1 MLENRYLGRA
11 IQLFITNPL
20 EYMAAGLVALVLT
33 TISAGLLTGPA
44 LCGAIVMTLKRTR
57 NQRVVF
63 KDAFKG
69 FDKFTA
75 TFTAGLALLGM
86 VIAGSA
92 LFLLPGLF
100 LLALFGFAL
109 PAIMDGATDAG
120 EGIRR
125 SRLLT
130 GKDILGNMLT
140 MITLVALAL
149 SGAIFML
156 VGLLV
161 TVPLALI
168 ALTLAYD
175 DLARKQA
182 GASAETGPEPV

>member
-1 MLENRYLGRA
+1 
-11 IQLFITNPL
+11 
-20 EYMAAGLVALVLT
+20 MAAGVVTLVLT
-33 TISAGLLTGPA
+33 IISAGLLAGPA
-44 LCGAIVMTLKRTR
+44 ACGAMVMTLKRTR

-63 KDAFKG
+63 RDVFKG

-75 TFTAGLALLGM
+75 TFSAGLALLGM

-130 GKDILGNMLT
+130 GKDILGNMLM

-161 TVPLALI
+161 TVPVAII

-175 DLARKQA
+175 DMARKHA
-182 GASAETGPEPV
+182 GTTTETKPEPA

>member
-11 IQLFITNPL
+11 AQIFITNPL
-20 EYMAAGLVALVLT
+20 EYMAAGLITLVLT
-33 TISAGLLTGPA
+33 VLSAGLLAGPA
-44 LCGAIVMTLKRTR
+44 ACGAMAMTLKRTR
-57 NQRVVF
+57 NQKVVF
-63 KDAFKG
+63 MDAFKG

-75 TFTAGLALLGM
+75 TFGAGLALLGM
-86 VIAGSA
+86 VIAGSV

-100 LLALFGFAL
+100 LLALFGFTL
-109 PAIMDGATDAG
+109 PAIMDGATNAG

-130 GKDILGNMLT
+130 GKDILGNMLM

-175 DLARKQA
+175 DLAREHA
-182 GASAETGPEPV
+182 GVAAETKPETA